1 MTVALPTLT
10 GLPPL
15 CLLPLLVLPLPA
27 LRGFLLPAA
36 GAVRHDV
43 PDLAARPAP
52 AVIGRGPVSQLRP
65 VKEVILEQV
74 NIRKL
79 STLKCAA
86 NLNGVIARRSVTD
99 GATKQ
104 IPRVNE
110 CLLDVQVHWKQC
122 HE

>member
-27 LRGFLLPAA
+27 LRGLLLPAA

-43 PDLAARPAP
+43 PDLATRPAP
-52 AVIGRGPVSQLRP
+52 AVIRRGPVSQLRP

-74 NIRKL
+74 NIKETFNTEVRCQPEWCD
-79 STLKCAA
+79 SQEVCDEW
-86 NLNGVIARRSVTD
+86 GDQTD
-99 GATKQ
+99 SS
-104 IPRVNE
+104 R
-110 CLLDVQVHWKQC
+110 
-122 HE
+122 